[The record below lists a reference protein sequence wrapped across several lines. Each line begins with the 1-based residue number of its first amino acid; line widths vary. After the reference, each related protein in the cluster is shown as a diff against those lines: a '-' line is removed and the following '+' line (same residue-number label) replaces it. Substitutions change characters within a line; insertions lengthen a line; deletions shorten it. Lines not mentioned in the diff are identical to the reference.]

1 MKPVSSPG
9 HRYGFPVRRGVSV
22 HMRLRVV
29 YDVSEVAEGET
40 LYPDKGAVMDA
51 IYPNRPKRWGRFGP
65 LFTSVTTDPG
75 GEGEPIGLVLE
86 GWTATGTK

>member
-1 MKPVSSPG
+1 
-9 HRYGFPVRRGVSV
+9 
-22 HMRLRVV
+22 MRLRVV
-29 YDVSEVAEGET
+29 YDESELAEGET

-75 GEGEPIGLVLE
+75 GEEPPIGIVVE
-86 GWTATGTK
+86 SWHATGKK